1 MFLEFYGLREQPFG
15 VTPDPRFMYLSPAH
29 REALASLYYGIE
41 SGRGFLA
48 LIAKPGMGK
57 TTLLFHLLEKFRNS
71 ARTAFLFQTQCSS
84 REFMRFLLAE
94 LGIESHDQDFV
105 RMHEEFN
112 KLLLQEARAGRRF
125 IVVVDEAQNLDATVL
140 ETVRL
145 LSDFET
151 PRAKLLQIILSGQPE
166 LADKLASRNMAQL
179 RQRVSLLNRLTP
191 LSLEETRKYI
201 EHRLTVSG
209 HSGPLPFTA
218 EALAEIAQFT
228 EGIPRNINNFC
239 FNALSL
245 GCALRQQ
252 VIDPALVHEIIND
265 LDIGQ
270 HMTEIPQV
278 QGMEGE
284 VIHMAPRPSYPPA
297 YETPYVA
304 TGAAVRDT
312 LSPAE
317 AKAYMRQ
324 LAVQL
329 RDWKRN

>member
-15 VTPDPRFMYLSPAH
+15 VTPDPRYLYMSPAH

-41 SGRGFLA
+41 CGRGFLG

-57 TTLLFHLLEKFRNS
+57 TTLLFHLLEKFRHS

-94 LGIESHDQDFV
+94 LGVETHDQDFP

-112 KLLLQEARAGRRF
+112 KMLLQEARAGRRF
-125 IVVVDEAQNLDATVL
+125 IVVIDEAQNLDATVM

-166 LADKLASRNMAQL
+166 LADKLASRNLAQL
-179 RQRVSLLNRLTP
+179 RQRVSLLNRLMP
-191 LSLEETRKYI
+191 LSVDETRKYI
-201 EHRLTVSG
+201 EHRLSVSG
-209 HSGPLPFTA
+209 HSGPIPFSA
-218 EALAEIAQFT
+218 AALETIARFT

-239 FNALSL
+239 FNVLSL
-245 GCALRQQ
+245 GCALRQR
-252 VIDPALVHEIIND
+252 VVDVALVEEVIKD
-265 LDIGQ
+265 LDIRQ
-270 HMTEIPQV
+270 LMTEAPSLPAPD
-278 QGMEGE
+278 GE
-284 VIHMAPRPSYPPA
+284 SLHLAAKMNFPAPFEVPYIAGSAGR
-297 YETPYVA
+297 ETL
-304 TGAAVRDT
+304 T
-312 LSPAE
+312 PAE

-324 LAVQL
+324 LAVQM